1 MEILALIFIAT
12 GLVLLLV
19 AKNVTNYL
27 PPNYMGDAP
36 GRNVEENATG
46 GSIGQNTEETPT
58 GDSPGQ
64 SPGVSQQSDDGFAE
78 LLQTMGRLVR
88 GVAYVF
94 FLIGAVCLV
103 IGLMK

>member
-27 PPNYMGDAP
+27 PPNYMGDAS
-36 GRNVEENATG
+36 G
-46 GSIGQNTEETPT
+46 
-58 GDSPGQ
+58 
-64 SPGVSQQSDDGFAE
+64 QQSDDGFVE

-88 GVAYVF
+88 GLAYVF
-94 FLIGAVCLV
+94 FVIGVVCLMV
-103 IGLMK
+103 GLAT

>member
-27 PPNYMGDAP
+27 PPNYMGEAP
-36 GRNVEENATG
+36 GRNVEANATG
-46 GSIGQNTEETPT
+46 DSSGQPP
-58 GDSPGQ
+58 D
-64 SPGVSQQSDDGFAE
+64 VSQQSDDGFVE

-94 FLIGAVCLV
+94 FVIGVVCLV
-103 IGLMK
+103 IGLAT

>member
-27 PPNYMGDAP
+27 PPNYMGDTS
-36 GRNVEENATG
+36 G
-46 GSIGQNTEETPT
+46 
-58 GDSPGQ
+58 
-64 SPGVSQQSDDGFAE
+64 QQSDDGFVE

-94 FLIGAVCLV
+94 FVIGVVCLM
-103 IGLMK
+103 IGLAT